1 MRFGLFASSLVFAST
16 IIKNKIAMGLEVQ
29 ESDDEDLKWFAQL
42 MGLGEDFNEEK
53 LMELAQLSIENE
65 FGADDDAENN
75 EFAEIDNFSDSDD
88 DFDELA

>member
-1 MRFGLFASSLVFAST
+1 MRFGLFASSLVLIASLT
-16 IIKNKIAMGLEVQ
+16 KNKIAMGLEVT

-53 LMELAQLSIENE
+53 LMELAQLSIEGE
-65 FGADDDAENN
+65 FSGDDDAEN

-88 DFDELA
+88 EFDQFA